1 MSMGTTCTG
10 KGGGGSGGAGG
21 VAGVGGVGG
30 AGADSSISLPILTSQ
45 SSASSSSTIGNS
57 THPKF
62 KPSKMGKWR
71 FLVLVLVHVIIIAHI
86 IQWLLQGMTV
96 SPVEPSESMYTLEGG
111 QLNAGFIFFIL
122 ALISTFVFGRYFCGW
137 ACHVVALQDGS
148 TWLLGKIGIRP
159 KPFRSRL
166 MLFGPLLLALYMF
179 VWPTFRREALIPL
192 AAKLK
197 IELPDWIGPVQP
209 FPGFS
214 NHLMTQDFWATFP
227 PWYIA
232 IPFFIICGFFCVY
245 LLGSKGFC
253 TYGCPYGG
261 FFAPLDKLSI
271 GRIVVSDACEGCG
284 HCTAACTSNV
294 RVHQEVRDFGM
305 VMDPGCMKCMDCV
318 SVCPNGALSFSFAK
332 PALFT
337 QPRNE
342 IVAKTAKIRP
352 EYDLSFFQELIIF
365 ALAITLT
372 LCFRGMAYS
381 IPLLMA
387 VGMGISGAY
396 LGFKLWEIATAPNSR
411 MQNLQLKIKGRIK
424 PLGVALALFTLAYFS
439 LAAWS
444 GYVRFSRWQGDLR
457 DAKVTVDFESVFS
470 PGYVPDPAQK
480 AFAEDSLAWYA
491 LGAPP
496 SLKEPGAGPLT
507 GIGWDYHP
515 STLVRLAWL
524 EAVAGKL
531 DKAERYL
538 TLAVDSE
545 TPAPDWVFGLARV
558 YMISGKPPES
568 GKALYERV
576 LAKNPG
582 LHDVRNSLAMLE
594 MQTGNGMKA
603 IELVMPLLT
612 MTDPEPAPMQ
622 RVRAS
627 EILIDAGRPKDAYE
641 DLAKAVERDP
651 NSAILRAGLAT
662 AMLFTGQGEKAVDE
676 MKKAV
681 QLEPQNILFLRRYAM
696 ILAELGRMEEAQE
709 MDKKAND
716 LLADLERQHQ
726 RGGNE

>member
-1 MSMGTTCTG
+1 MGE
-10 KGGGGSGGAGG
+10 SGELATG
-21 VAGVGGVGG
+21 VAGG
-30 AGADSSISLPILTSQ
+30 ASISLPVLASQ
-45 SSASSSSTIGNS
+45 SGSSSPTNNGK
-57 THPKF
+57 HPKF
-62 KPSKMGKWR
+62 KPSTMGKWR
-71 FLVLVLVHVIIIAHI
+71 FFVLVLVHLIIIAHI
-86 IQWLLQGMTV
+86 IQWLMHGMTV

-122 ALISTFVFGRYFCGW
+122 ALISTFIFGRYFCGW

-148 TWLLGKIGIRP
+148 TWLLGKLGIRP

-179 VWPTFRREALIPL
+179 VWPTFRREALLPL
-192 AAKLK
+192 FHYFKV
-197 IELPDWIGPVQP
+197 ELPAWIGPVQP

-305 VMDPGCMKCMDCV
+305 VMDQGCMKCMDCV

-332 PALFT
+332 PAIFT
-337 QPRNE
+337 KPRNE

-352 EYDLSFFQELIIF
+352 EYDLTLFQEIIIF
-365 ALAITLT
+365 ALAVTLT
-372 LCFRGMAYS
+372 LCFRGMAYN

-387 VGMGISGAY
+387 VGMGTCGAY
-396 LGFKLWEIATAPNSR
+396 LGFKLWEIAATPNSR

-424 PLGVALALFTLAYFS
+424 PLGLVLVLFTLAYFTV
-439 LAAWS
+439 AAWS
-444 GYVRFSRWQGDLR
+444 GYVRFSRWQGDMR
-457 DAKVTVDFESVFS
+457 DAKVTVDFETVFS

-491 LGAPP
+491 LGAPRSFQGTAV
-496 SLKEPGAGPLT
+496 SLPT
-507 GIGWDYHP
+507 GLGWHYHP

-524 EAVAGKL
+524 EAVAGRL
-531 DKAERYL
+531 DNAEQYL

-545 TPAPDWVFGLARV
+545 TPASDWVFGLARV
-558 YMISGKPPES
+558 YMITGKPPET

-582 LHDVRNSLAMLE
+582 LHDVRNSLAMIEL
-594 MQTGNGMKA
+594 QTGNGMKA
-603 IELVMPLLT
+603 IELVMPMLT

-641 DLAKAVERDP
+641 DLAKAVERNP
-651 NSAILRAGLAT
+651 NIAILHAGLAT
-662 AMLFTGQGEKAVDE
+662 TMLFTAQGDKAVAE
-676 MKKAV
+676 MQKAIE
-681 QLEPQNILFLRRYAM
+681 LEPRNVLFLRRYAQ
-696 ILAELGRMEEAQE
+696 ILGELGRMEEAQAI
-709 MDKKAND
+709 DNKANE
-716 LLADLERQHQ
+716 LLNQLQ
-726 RGGNE
+726 REQQSGGK